1 MPLERVTNYD
11 EVRAD
16 ILKQLV
22 DLRDN
27 PVRKEQPFIYHL
39 DVGAMYPNIIL
50 TNRLQPSS
58 MVNPAVCA
66 ACDFNRPESDCQRR
80 MEWIWRG
87 DYYPADAN
95 AIRTISRQMESERV
109 VVKQPDG
116 EETNVLYADLKPAKQ
131 AAILKERVKDYSRRI
146 HKRHKDTS
154 EELREDVVCQREN
167 GFYVE
172 TVRNIRVR
180 RLSSSSNF

>member
-1 MPLERVTNYD
+1 
-11 EVRAD
+11 
-16 ILKQLV
+16 
-22 DLRDN
+22 
-27 PVRKEQPFIYHL
+27 
-39 DVGAMYPNIIL
+39 
-50 TNRLQPSS
+50 
-58 MVNPAVCA
+58 
-66 ACDFNRPESDCQRR
+66 
-80 MEWIWRG
+80 
-87 DYYPADAN
+87 
-95 AIRTISRQMESERV
+95 MESERV

-116 EETNVLYADLKPAKQ
+116 EETNVLYADLKPDKQ